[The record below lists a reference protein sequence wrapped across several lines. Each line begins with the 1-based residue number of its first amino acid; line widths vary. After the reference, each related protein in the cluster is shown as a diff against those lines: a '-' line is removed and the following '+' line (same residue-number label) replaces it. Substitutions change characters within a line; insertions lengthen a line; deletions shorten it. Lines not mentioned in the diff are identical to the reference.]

1 METKEPDSV
10 AHVRIAIPRV
20 RSPNQRDFVFGPR
33 RPRHTRNATIAT
45 ATPTSAPTTRNRDPN
60 GAPDAERTWMD
71 NVPIVDCP
79 ATSRALTCT
88 TWEPSV
94 SFSKT
99 DVAIPTEKK
108 APSSTRTSYPAIPE
122 SLSVAP

>member
-10 AHVRIAIPRV
+10 THVRIAIPRV

-45 ATPTSAPTTRNRDPN
+45 APPTSAPTTRNRDPN
-60 GAPDAERTWMD
+60 GSPDAERTWIH

-79 ATSRALTCT
+79 APPKAFTST
-88 TWEPSV
+88 TGEPSV
-94 SFSKT
+94 RFSHT
-99 DVAIPTEKK
+99 DVAIP
-108 APSSTRTSYPAIPE
+108 PE
-122 SLSVAP
+122 QNAQ